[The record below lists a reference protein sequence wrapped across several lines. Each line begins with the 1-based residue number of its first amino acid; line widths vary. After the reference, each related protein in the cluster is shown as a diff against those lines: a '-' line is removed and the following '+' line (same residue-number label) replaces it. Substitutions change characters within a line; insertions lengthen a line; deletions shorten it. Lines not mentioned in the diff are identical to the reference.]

1 VGDGNGKPVGIEQ
14 GIGGPK
20 YTLTISWD
28 LAKDEFNVTGMTIP
42 AWVALG
48 MLKYAE
54 ILVRRRD
61 AENAMIAAAQAAP
74 RIALPRGQG

>member
-1 VGDGNGKPVGIEQ
+1 MTDGNGKPVGVEQ

-20 YTLTISWD
+20 YTFTITWNIAS
-28 LAKDEFNVTGMTIP
+28 DEFNVTGMTVP
-42 AWVALG
+42 AWAALG

-61 AENAMIAAAQAAP
+61 AENAMIAAAQGQP
-74 RIALPRGQG
+74 RIVRPGGHG